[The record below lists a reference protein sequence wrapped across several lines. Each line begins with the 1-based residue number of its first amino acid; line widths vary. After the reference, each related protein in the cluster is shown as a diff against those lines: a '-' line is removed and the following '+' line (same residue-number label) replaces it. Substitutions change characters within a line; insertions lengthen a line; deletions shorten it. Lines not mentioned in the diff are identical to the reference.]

1 MLAQMVHPAFNQE
14 SLEDASLLCG
24 IFEHAPGIGT
34 VPTPLV
40 LEARQRFEERF
51 AIGGGDAG
59 LGGGQHG
66 APSMFAPRR
75 GHRPRPTQR
84 CAVSGDGQCIDGER
98 SRATPVCSFQ
108 RQVSAIAAT
117 APAAARKCALATPT
131 RTATW
136 PHAALPIVRQ
146 PKKTVV

>member
-40 LEARQRFEERF
+40 LEARQASRNGSRS
-51 AIGGGDAG
+51 AG
-59 LGGGQHG
+59 
-66 APSMFAPRR
+66 SMRYSTVTSTGPRSCST
-75 GHRPRPTQR
+75 G
-84 CAVSGDGQCIDGER
+84 CAVSGAGQCIDGER